1 MPLNFKPASQ
11 NGAVPPTPAKYK
23 QSKLGLIASTTTS
36 VLGQP
41 IIVKALSDAAYYK
54 TTPVTL
60 YAFNPSTNQTIATT
74 SSFIDTVQAPFVLN
88 NLPDGQW
95 QLWAEWP
102 GDGPFVAKST
112 QANLINLTINTAVNT
127 GGRLT
132 LIPSPASGS
141 LVAGEG
147 TATFFATITNLTSFL
162 SGSLLFYDGNQ
173 QIGSVVLNQN
183 HASFS
188 TDQLTAGTH
197 NITVQWPGGLIGGT
211 RYQGFSTS
219 TNYAI
224 SSGTVSGTTLNL
236 TVSPNH
242 GVFQEGYIT
251 LTASLIN
258 GAANYPGSVVF
269 YRNGVELYTAP
280 VLGTTATYTYRNFE
294 AVGPT
299 EFKALWDGNSTGHP
313 RFIPVAS
320 SIVSWTVA
328 ARETPSLLSVAVVPN
343 PTAFSAPT
351 YFTAT
356 FHQLAGE
363 PLVPGEVVFYA
374 DDIVV
379 GRAPIINDV
388 ATTSNRYIMTG
399 THAVYAYYAGSANE
413 PKFYSTRSETVSLLV
428 KEGLN
433 LGAPLT
439 LTVTNDS
446 YQGTTTPYVKGETQ
460 KFTANITTSRQM
472 TGLVYF
478 AINGIENFSA
488 PWVNNSATTT
498 TVFDNSGTYA
508 VQAIWHGGD
517 IGDNFYASTSSVITN
532 ITVLDGYTL
541 TQPITLS
548 ESQVRVINE
557 PLTVTAAVTTSSGM
571 RGTMTFYAN
580 ALALGTAQWNS
591 ATNQAVLTTTAP
603 VSSGTY
609 TISALWSGGYLDDS
623 RLYVGKTANTSTIFV
638 DAAQHPI
645 IFTLNVGENPIIT
658 NTQTVLTATI
668 IGGSAFNDVGRGLVR
683 FTRSTTTASIIGTT
697 ATTSTIVDYG
707 WNIQGADYNGDTTH
721 YDDPMNTYHF
731 PYLPWVINYAAWVE
745 LQNTTQYNVGDR
757 LTINGEFGPAS
768 PVKGIVSPSYP
779 ITKKVGNFLVL
790 DLSEE
795 NGLDGS
801 ILLENA
807 LPGSS
812 SLGTLYTV
820 NGTGPWIGQVPY
832 EATIGTST
840 FVNNLASII
849 VATESIPAGTNN
861 ITASYSGT
869 GVVPKYYP
877 ASSSTNLTIIGKSNT
892 TLSANAPTFFYH
904 NLEGGLNSLNAY
916 TYISLTGD
924 YATHQP
930 TGPAKLYEGVTL
942 LSSIADVKTN
952 QTFSWNP
959 FNQLDSGTRT
969 LIVQYLGDVWNNSST
984 VTTSFIAATR
994 RNTTMTLSISTS
1006 NAVSLNPLTFYI
1018 DSTPTINVKNTSTYF
1033 NGQTIQFYSNN
1044 NLIGNAPMS
1053 GQTSSIAISSM
1064 SLSTGTYIMKGIYG
1078 GDFAYNSTVTNTSSF
1093 NIIKHPVTIQLGV
1106 SKVGPIFD
1114 GHNQIL
1120 DISATMSPVPNYDI
1134 TAKVVSNQ
1142 GYTGSITFNSYNGR
1156 GQVQGLPHFDLSPGV
1171 FFTVIFD
1178 GDAIYNSAT
1187 SNQVGVSYYGY

>member
-41 IIVKALSDAAYYK
+41 IVVKALSDAAYYK

-74 SSFIDTVQAPFVLN
+74 SSFIDTVQAPFVLS

-112 QANLINLTINTAVNT
+112 KANLINLTVNTAVNT

-147 TATFFATITNLTSFL
+147 TATFFATITNVTSFL
-162 SGSLLFYDGNQ
+162 GGSLLFYDGNQ

-219 TNYAI
+219 TNYAL
-224 SSGTVSGTTLNL
+224 SSATVSGTTLNL

-251 LTASLIN
+251 LTASLTN

-313 RFIPVAS
+313 RFVPVAS
-320 SIVSWTVA
+320 STVSWTVA
-328 ARETPSLLSVAVVPN
+328 ARETPSRLSVAVVPN

-363 PLVPGEVVFYA
+363 PLVQGEVVFYA

-388 ATTSNRYIMTG
+388 ATTSNRYVMTG

-433 LGAPLT
+433 IGAPLT
-439 LTVTNDS
+439 LTVTND
-446 YQGTTTPYVKGETQ
+446 YYKGTTTPYVKGETQ

-472 TGLVYF
+472 TGLAYF
-478 AINGIENFSA
+478 AINGVENFSA
-488 PWVNNSATTT
+488 PWINNSATTT
-498 TVFDNSGTYA
+498 FVFDNSGTYN

-517 IGDNFYASTSSVITN
+517 IGGNFYASTSSVITN
-532 ITVLDGYTL
+532 IAVLDGYTL

-548 ESQVRVINE
+548 PSLTRVINE
-557 PLTVTAAVTTSSGM
+557 PLTITAAVTTSSGM

-609 TISALWSGGYLDDS
+609 TISALWSGGYIDDS

-638 DAAQHPI
+638 DAAQRITSLKLNANIP
-645 IFTLNVGENPIIT
+645 TLN
-658 NTQTVLTATI
+658 QTIMTATVV
-668 IGGSAFNDVGRGLVR
+668 A
-683 FTRSTTTASIIGTT
+683 GTT
-697 ATTSTIVDYG
+697 FNNST
-707 WNIQGADYNGDTTH
+707 
-721 YDDPMNTYHF
+721 
-731 PYLPWVINYAAWVE
+731 
-745 LQNTTQYNVGDR
+745 R
-757 LTINGEFGPAS
+757 
-768 PVKGIVSPSYP
+768 
-779 ITKKVGNFLVL
+779 
-790 DLSEE
+790 
-795 NGLDGS
+795 
-801 ILLENA
+801 
-807 LPGSS
+807 
-812 SLGTLYTV
+812 
-820 NGTGPWIGQVPY
+820 GQV
-832 EATIGTST
+832 TFSQSGNVLGTST
-840 FVNNLASII
+840 FVNDKATLSVAQRVSISSANPLMASYG
-849 VATESIPAGTNN
+849 GTN
-861 ITASYSGT
+861 II
-869 GVVPKYYP
+869 PKYYP
-877 ASSSTNLTIIGKSNT
+877 FSTSTNGTGVSINLSKSTFRYYNPDSTTNTYATATI
-892 TLSANAPTFFYH
+892 TLSNDDVGHLPTGTITLIENYT
-904 NLEGGLNSLNAY
+904 NTVVGTVSLNGSTSAV
-916 TYISLTGD
+916 ISWKPLD
-924 YATHQP
+924 Y
-930 TGPAKLYEGVTL
+930 
-942 LSSIADVKTN
+942 
-952 QTFSWNP
+952 
-959 FNQLDSGTRT
+959 NQLDLGYTS
-969 LIVQYLGDVWNNSST
+969 VSAVYSGDVYNATGSVGAGIAFFRKAQIPQFIVTRKNGVGGSPTPLYYSNLSRDYNGNFITPAEKLYDQFTVNIGSLTNYNSIISYHDSYSSVSGNTLAPSGLVTVPPYNYTTSSYKDPSNIQSPKNILAYVHNLRFEFPENDYFESASLDYSFVKEPVYNIFWVYSSSANTLRLTGWENIPSELLPPRSIFHGGYTSYLWHVTYYNSVGTVLRDDNFDLST
-984 VTTSFIAATR
+984 VYSIDWPNTAHHLIAQIINNGSAPY
-994 RNTTMTLSISTS
+994 NPNIS
-1006 NAVSLNPLTFYI
+1006 
-1018 DSTPTINVKNTSTYF
+1018 PTVRITKPN
-1033 NGQTIQFYSNN
+1033 
-1044 NLIGNAPMS
+1044 
-1053 GQTSSIAISSM
+1053 
-1064 SLSTGTYIMKGIYG
+1064 
-1078 GDFAYNSTVTNTSSF
+1078 TNTS
-1093 NIIKHPVTIQLGV
+1093 VTPSSESPSNPYIAGV
-1106 SKVGPIFD
+1106 
-1114 GHNQIL
+1114 
-1120 DISATMSPVPNYDI
+1120 
-1134 TAKVVSNQ
+1134 
-1142 GYTGSITFNSYNGR
+1142 
-1156 GQVQGLPHFDLSPGV
+1156 
-1171 FFTVIFD
+1171 
-1178 GDAIYNSAT
+1178 
-1187 SNQVGVSYYGY
+1187 